1 MFYVFLFSLFLICNS
16 TKQKKLCIDCKY
28 FMHNRKI
35 FDQKMY
41 GRCTLFPQKNS
52 PLNYLVPGIDDKL
65 VTTSYFYCFT
75 ARNDENMCGNEGK
88 KFEFKNSENITNSG
102 EETPCF
108 TL

>member
-1 MFYVFLFSLFLICNS
+1 
-16 TKQKKLCIDCKY
+16 
-28 FMHNRKI
+28 
-35 FDQKMY
+35 
-41 GRCTLFPQKNS
+41 
-52 PLNYLVPGIDDKL
+52 VPGIDDKL